1 MRRSTCITSI
11 TKVRELS
18 FIPGSPET
26 DGLDPDTESAPE
38 PLKINKYRFLILNDY
53 VSSLKLRNLVDLP
66 KQGEAGTR
74 NSLSCGFRIQ
84 PKVFYSSNRTNT
96 IFEGCSKILMD
107 HKLGLFE
114 YNIDG
119 YSRPRTRRGV

>member
-1 MRRSTCITSI
+1 LYAFDVYYVDNKSA
-11 TKVRELS
+11 ELS
-18 FIPGSPET
+18 FIRFVET

-53 VSSLKLRNLVDLP
+53 VSSLKLRNLVDLLN
-66 KQGEAGTR
+66 KEAGYTR

-96 IFEGCSKILMD
+96 IFEGVVR
-107 HKLGLFE
+107 
-114 YNIDG
+114 Y
-119 YSRPRTRRGV
+119 